1 MRRTKIICTLGPSS
15 DTVERL
21 VQLINAGMN
30 VARFNFSH
38 GDHAEHHQKVV
49 NLRKAMEITGKTVGI
64 LLDTKGPEIR
74 THDMATPE
82 VLLEAGKSVDIST
95 TEVAGTAEKF
105 SITYAELIDDISVG
119 SRILIDDGLVELV
132 VTGIDKEKGLIHNKI
147 MNTGVLKSKKG
158 IIVPNVSINL
168 PGMTDK
174 DADDIVF
181 GIGEGIDFI
190 AASFVRHAS
199 DVLAIRRLC
208 EENGAHDIHIFP
220 KIESQEAVDNIDEI
234 LRAADGLMVARGDL
248 GVEIP
253 PEDVPLVQ
261 KRLIKMCNK
270 AGKTVIT
277 ATQML
282 DSMIRNPRCT
292 RAEAS
297 DVANAIFD
305 GTDAIMLSGETA
317 SGKWPV
323 EAVTT
328 MNNIATKTETA
339 LDYPNILRHLSK
351 SSDTTI
357 TDAIGQAVAH
367 TALSLD
373 VGAIITSTVSGHTA
387 RVISHYRP
395 KAPIV
400 AVTNSERVAHKM
412 CIAWGVTPVLSE
424 LAKTTDEMF
433 DIAIDGAL
441 KSGIVK
447 KGELVVI
454 TAGLPVAEAGTTN
467 LLRVHV
473 VGDVLAHGQ
482 GIGRKAATAPV
493 FVAEDA
499 DDANRNMPDG
509 AILVAKATD
518 KDYTPALRRA
528 VGVITEVGGLTSHAA
543 VVAVEFEIPAVIG
556 INDAASVFKSG
567 EVITM
572 DGERGKIYLGH
583 ANVL

>member
-1 MRRTKIICTLGPSS
+1 MRKTKIVCTLGPAS
-15 DTVERL
+15 DSVDRMVE
-21 VQLINAGMN
+21 LINAGMN

-49 NLRKAMEITGKTVGI
+49 NLRKAMQITGKTVGI

-82 VLLEAGKSVDIST
+82 VLLEEGKSVDIST

-105 SITYAELIDDISVG
+105 SITYADLINDVKVG

-132 VTGIDKEKGLIHNKI
+132 VTGIDKEHGLIHNKI

-181 GIGEGIDFI
+181 GIGEGIDYI

-199 DVLAIRRLC
+199 DVHAIRKLC
-208 EENGAHDIHIFP
+208 KEHGADDVFIFP

-234 LRAADGLMVARGDL
+234 LEASDGIMVARGDL

-317 SGKWPV
+317 SGKWPI
-323 EAVTT
+323 EAVKT
-328 MNNIATKTETA
+328 MNNIATKTETG
-339 LDYPNILRHLSK
+339 LDYHAILNRVSESGDK
-351 SSDTTI
+351 TVTA
-357 TDAIGQAVAH
+357 AIGESVAH
-367 TALSLD
+367 TALTLD
-373 VGAIITSTVSGHTA
+373 VGAIITSTVSGYTA
-387 RVISHYRP
+387 RVVAHYRP
-395 KAPIV
+395 KAPII

-412 CIAWGVTPVLSE
+412 CLTWGVTPILSKM
-424 LAKTTDEMF
+424 AKSTDEMF
-433 DIAIDGAL
+433 EIAAD
-441 KSGIVK
+441 SGVKTGLVK
-447 KGELVVI
+447 KGDLVVI
-454 TAGLPVAEAGTTN
+454 TAGLPIAAKGKTN
-467 LLRVHV
+467 VLRVH
-473 VGDVLAHGQ
+473 Q
-482 GIGRKAATAPV
+482 IG
-493 FVAEDA
+493 ES
-499 DDANRNMPDG
+499 
-509 AILVAKATD
+509 L
-518 KDYTPALRRA
+518 
-528 VGVITEVGGLTSHAA
+528 TEA
-543 VVAVEFEIPAVIG
+543 
-556 INDAASVFKSG
+556 
-567 EVITM
+567 
-572 DGERGKIYLGH
+572 
-583 ANVL
+583 

>member
-1 MRRTKIICTLGPSS
+1 MRKTKIVCTLGPAS

-38 GDHAEHHQKVV
+38 GSHEEHHQKVI
-49 NLRKAMEITGKTVGI
+49 NLREAMKITGKTIGI

-82 VLLEAGKSVDIST
+82 VLLEAGKMVDIST
-95 TEVAGTAEKF
+95 TEVQGTAEKF
-105 SITYAELIDDISVG
+105 SITYAELIDDIHVG
-119 SRILIDDGLVELV
+119 TKILIDDGLIELE
-132 VTGIDKEKGLIHNKI
+132 VTGIDKEAGLIHNKI
-147 MNTGVLKSKKG
+147 LNTGVLKSKKG

-168 PGMTDK
+168 PGMTDR

-199 DVLAIRRLC
+199 DVLAIRKLC
-208 EENGAHDIHIFP
+208 EDHGAHDVHIFP

-234 LRAADGLMVARGDL
+234 LRASDGLMVARGDL

-339 LDYPNILRHLSK
+339 LDYPAILRRLSK
-351 SSDTTI
+351 TSEKTI
-357 TDAIGQAVAH
+357 TSAIGEAVAH

-387 RVISHYRP
+387 RVVSHYRP

-412 CIAWGVTPVLSE
+412 CLAWGVTPILSE
-424 LAKTTDEMF
+424 MAKTTDEMF
-433 DIAIDGAL
+433 DIAVDSAV
-441 KSGIVK
+441 KSGLVK

-467 LLRVHV
+467 LLRIHV
-473 VGDVLAHGQ
+473 VGDVLAQGQ

-493 FVAEDA
+493 YVAKDAEDA
-499 DDANRNMPDG
+499 NQNMPDG
-509 AILVAKATD
+509 SILVVSATD
-518 KDYTPALRRA
+518 KDYIPALHRA
-528 VGVITEVGGLTSHAA
+528 SGVITEAGGLTSHAA

-556 INDAASVFKSG
+556 VENVESLFTTG

>member
-1 MRRTKIICTLGPSS
+1 MRKTKIVCTLGPSS
-15 DTVERL
+15 DTVDRL
-21 VQLINAGMN
+21 VELINAGMN

-38 GDHAEHHQKVV
+38 GDHEEHHQKVI
-49 NLRKAMEITGKTVGI
+49 NLKEAMKRTGKTIGI

-82 VLLEAGKSVDIST
+82 VLLEEGKTVDIST
-95 TEVAGTAEKF
+95 EECAGTAERF
-105 SITYAELIDDISVG
+105 SITYAELIDDVSVG
-119 SRILIDDGLVELV
+119 SKILIDDGLIELE

-147 MNTGVLKSKKG
+147 LNTGVLKSKKG
-158 IIVPNVSINL
+158 IIVPKVSINL
-168 PGMTDK
+168 PGMTEK

-181 GIGEGIDFI
+181 GIGEGIDYI

-199 DVLAIRRLC
+199 DVLAIRKLC
-208 EENGAHDIHIFP
+208 EENGASDIHIFP

-234 LRAADGLMVARGDL
+234 LRVSDGIMVARGDL

-261 KRLIKMCNK
+261 KRLIRMCNE

-323 EAVTT
+323 NAVRT

-339 LDYPNILRHLSK
+339 LDYPSILRNLSK
-351 SSDTTI
+351 STDTTI

-387 RVISHYRP
+387 RVVSHYRP
-395 KAPIV
+395 KAPII
-400 AVTNSERVAHKM
+400 AVTNSERVAHKL
-412 CIAWGVTPVLSE
+412 CIAWGVMPVLGKMAE
-424 LAKTTDEMF
+424 TTDEMF
-433 DIAIDGAL
+433 DLAIEGAVQ
-441 KSGIVK
+441 SGLVK

-467 LLRVHV
+467 LLQVQV
-473 VGDVLAHGQ
+473 VGDVLAQ
-482 GIGRKAATAPV
+482 GRGVGRKAATAPV
-493 FVAEDA
+493 YVTSDA
-499 DDANRNMPDG
+499 DDAARNMPDG
-509 AILVAKATD
+509 SILVVQATD
-518 KDYTPALRRA
+518 KDFVPAMRRA
-528 VGVITEVGGLTSHAA
+528 AGIITETGGLTSHAA
-543 VVAVEFEIPAVIG
+543 VVGVEFELPVVIG
-556 INDAASVFKSG
+556 VDKATSLFKTG

>member
-1 MRRTKIICTLGPSS
+1 MRKTKIVCTLGPAS
-15 DTVERL
+15 DTVEKL

-38 GDHAEHHQKVV
+38 GDHEEHHQKVV
-49 NLRKAMEITGKTVGI
+49 NLRKAMKITGKTIGI

-82 VLLEAGKSVDIST
+82 VLLEEGKSVDIST
-95 TEVAGTAEKF
+95 TEVAGTAKEF
-105 SITYAELIDDISVG
+105 SITYADLINDVKVG

-132 VTGIDKEKGLIHNKI
+132 VTGIDKDKGLIHNKI

-174 DADDIVF
+174 DANDIVF

-199 DVLAIRRLC
+199 DVHAIRKLC
-208 EENGAHDIHIFP
+208 KEHGANDVHIFP

-234 LRAADGLMVARGDL
+234 LEASDGLMVARGDL

-261 KRLIKMCNK
+261 KRLIKMCNNV
-270 AGKTVIT
+270 GKTVIT

-317 SGKWPV
+317 SGKYPV

-328 MNNIATKTETA
+328 MDHIAKKTETA
-339 LDYPNILRHLSK
+339 LDYHAILSK
-351 SSDTTI
+351 LSEKSEPTVTA
-357 TDAIGQAVAH
+357 AIGEAVAH
-367 TALSLD
+367 TALGLN
-373 VGAIITSTVSGHTA
+373 VGAIISATVSGYTA
-387 RVISHYRP
+387 RVVSHYRP

-412 CIAWGVTPVLSE
+412 CLAWGVTPVLAE
-424 LAKTTDEMF
+424 QAKTTDEMF
-433 DIAIDGAL
+433 EIAVDSGL
-441 KSGIVK
+441 KTGLVK
-447 KGELVVI
+447 NDDLVVI
-454 TAGLPVAEAGTTN
+454 TAGLPVAAQGKTN
-467 LLRVHV
+467 VLRVHR
-473 VGDVLAHGQ
+473 VGESL
-482 GIGRKAATAPV
+482 
-493 FVAEDA
+493 
-499 DDANRNMPDG
+499 
-509 AILVAKATD
+509 
-518 KDYTPALRRA
+518 
-528 VGVITEVGGLTSHAA
+528 TEA
-543 VVAVEFEIPAVIG
+543 
-556 INDAASVFKSG
+556 
-567 EVITM
+567 
-572 DGERGKIYLGH
+572 
-583 ANVL
+583 